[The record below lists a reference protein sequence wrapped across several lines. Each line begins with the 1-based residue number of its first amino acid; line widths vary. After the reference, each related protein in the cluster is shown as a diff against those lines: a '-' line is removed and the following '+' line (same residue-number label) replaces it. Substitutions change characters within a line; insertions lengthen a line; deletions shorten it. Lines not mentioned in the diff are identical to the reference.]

1 MSNKIIAMWSG
12 PRNLSTALMRSFASR
27 SDVDN
32 VLDEPFYASYLIK
45 TKKNHPMRNE
55 VISSQLNNIDDVKN
69 LCQLKLD
76 GITYQ
81 KHMTQHILDEDLS
94 WTESLCNCFLIRNPK
109 EVVVSFKKSWGEG
122 DFNDIGF
129 KQQYDIFNYVLNH
142 INDSPPVIDASNLRK
157 NPKKVLQNLC
167 KVINID
173 WDESMLSWKSGIQSY
188 DGVWAKHW
196 YKSVLDSTAFE
207 PYKDKEL
214 KLNDDEK
221 KIVDQAMP
229 IYESLH
235 KFVI

>member
-1 MSNKIIAMWSG
+1 
-12 PRNLSTALMRSFASR
+12 
-27 SDVDN
+27 
-32 VLDEPFYASYLIK
+32 
-45 TKKNHPMRNE
+45 MRNE

-94 WTESLCNCFLIRNPK
+94 WTESLCNCFLIRDPK
-109 EVVVSFKKSWGEG
+109 EVVISFKKSWGEG
-122 DFNDIGF
+122 DFIDIGF

-167 KVINID
+167 KLINID

-196 YKSVLDSTAFE
+196 YKSVLDSTEFE

-221 KIVDQAMP
+221 NIVDQAMP
-229 IYESLH
+229 IYESLY